1 MARKKSWSEIG
12 GQRIRIMR
20 RLERQ
25 IAAQKGVRTRAKT
38 NAQVEK
44 AVERRQ
50 QLERRLETVNETA
63 QKYMGNIYQ
72 GSKKFD
78 WDTAS
83 KRYSRSRYM
92 YGRVTG

>member
-12 GQRIRIMR
+12 GQRIRLMR

-25 IAAQKGVRTRAKT
+25 IAAQKGVRTRANT
-38 NAQVEK
+38 NAQV
-44 AVERRQ
+44 ATVERRQ
-50 QLERRLETVNETA
+50 QLEKRLETVNKTA
-63 QKYMGNIYQ
+63 QKYMGNIYR

-78 WDTAS
+78 WNTAS

-92 YGRVTG
+92 YGRVIG

>member
-12 GQRIRIMR
+12 GQRIRLMR

-25 IAAQKGVRTRAKT
+25 IAAQNGVRTRAKT
-38 NAQVEK
+38 NAQVAK
-44 AVERRQ
+44 AVERRR
-50 QLERRLETVNETA
+50 QLEERLETVNNTA
-63 QKYMGNIYQ
+63 QKYMSNIYR

-78 WDTAS
+78 WNTAS